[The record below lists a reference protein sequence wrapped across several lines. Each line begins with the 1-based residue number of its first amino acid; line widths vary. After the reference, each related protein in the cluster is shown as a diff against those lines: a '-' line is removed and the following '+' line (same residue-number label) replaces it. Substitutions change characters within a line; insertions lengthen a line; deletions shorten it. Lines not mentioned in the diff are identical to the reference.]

1 MVDGDLPEAV
11 KPGTEVDHCNAIDII
26 LALLRG

>member
-11 KPGTEVDHCNAIDII
+11 NPDAEVDHCNAIDII
-26 LALLRG
+26 LALLPG